1 MRAGVPLSASPRST
15 SHRDR
20 SLAAAVVAQGG
31 TALAGRVAAVLPGP
45 AGLTIAG
52 TVGGKILWG
61 APGEL
66 DQSPLHLLKSGSW
79 GSLDP
84 AM

>member
-1 MRAGVPLSASPRST
+1 M
-15 SHRDR
+15 
-20 SLAAAVVAQGG
+20 AAAVVAQGG
-31 TALAGRVAAVLPGP
+31 TALLVGLRRCCPDR

-61 APGEL
+61 APGES

>member
-1 MRAGVPLSASPRST
+1 
-15 SHRDR
+15 
-20 SLAAAVVAQGG
+20 
-31 TALAGRVAAVLPGP
+31 
-45 AGLTIAG
+45 
-52 TVGGKILWG
+52 VGGKILWG
-61 APGEL
+61 APGES